1 MEIVLEIVGAIILA
15 VYLYNLNE
23 NRGLVNLIEGTP
35 TTPIGSI
42 KGGLT
47 EIKGKIVPCEKT
59 ITSPLSRKAA
69 VYLHLIIRQCGLK
82 KSGSR
87 NQWIEHKNM
96 RKGGRFYVD
105 DGSGR
110 ALVSLHRAKLEL
122 EVDNHRSS
130 GPLSD
135 TPEDF
140 ERCLKGFGLSSKG
153 LVFNNDFTCEETIL
167 EEGDEMYILGE
178 PTKRGDVYCFDG
190 SFGEMFF
197 VSDKSERKL
206 TEEIRSQMMIETL
219 ICFSALGGI
228 AAYIIFA

>member
-15 VYLYNLNE
+15 VYLYNLSE
-23 NRGLVNLIEGTP
+23 NWSLVSLIEGTP

-59 ITSPLSRKAA
+59 ITSPLSRKAS
-69 VYLHLIIRQCGLK
+69 VYLHLIIKQC
-82 KSGSR
+82 KSGHKR
-87 NQWIEHKNM
+87 ARWVEHKNM

-122 EVDNHRSS
+122 EVDNHRSC
-130 GPLSD
+130 GALSD
-135 TPEDF
+135 APEDF
-140 ERCLKGFGLSSKG
+140 ERCLKSFGLSSKG

-167 EEGDEMYILGE
+167 EAGDEMYILGE
-178 PTKRGDVYCFDG
+178 PTKRGDMYCFDG
-190 SFGEMFF
+190 SQGEMFF

-206 TEEIRSQMMIETL
+206 TEEIRSQMMIETV
-219 ICFSALGGI
+219 ICFAALGGI
-228 AAYIIFA
+228 GAYLYFG